1 MLINC
6 LSVGIGGFL
15 GSVLRYLLSLVPF
28 LNKGT
33 IPYQTLLANVLG
45 AFLIGII
52 VGFSSWNP
60 SVSEPVI
67 LMLKVGVC
75 GGFTTFSTFSN
86 ESLSLLENGK
96 YSAAFT
102 YVLLSLILCVTGVFL
117 GKQLITFCGK

>member
-52 VGFSSWNP
+52 VGFSSRNP

-96 YSAAFT
+96 YSDAFT

>member
-1 MLINC
+1 MFINC

-15 GSVLRYLLSLVPF
+15 GSVLRYLLTLVPF
-28 LNKGT
+28 LNRST
-33 IPYQTLLANVLG
+33 IPYQTLAANVAG

-52 VGFSSWNP
+52 VGITNRHP
-60 SVSEPVI
+60 SASEPVV

-96 YSAAFT
+96 HLAAFT
-102 YVLLSLILCVTGVFL
+102 YIFLSLVLCIVGVFL
-117 GKQLITFCGK
+117 GKQSAAFFGE

>member
-1 MLINC
+1 MLINS

-28 LNKGT
+28 LNKGA

-52 VGFSSWNP
+52 VGISHRQP

-86 ESLSLLENGK
+86 ESLTLLENGK
-96 YSAAFT
+96 YPAAFT
-102 YVLLSLILCVTGVFL
+102 YIFLSLLLCIVGVFL
-117 GKQLITFCGK
+117 GKQFIAFCGK